1 MSYDVLNDLVSIIM
15 GVYNAEST
23 LGEAI
28 DSIINQTY
36 ENWELII
43 CDDGSTDN
51 SLAVANGYT
60 DSRIVVIKNE
70 CNMGLGYSLNRCLE
84 KAKGRYIARMD
95 ADDVSL
101 SARIEKEVLFL
112 KNNPEYGVVSSA
124 ITTLNTYKNN
134 SLRRLISEP
143 KAEDFIKGSPV
154 AHAPSMMRRE
164 CIDAAGGYSE
174 SKDTLRVED
183 IDLWIKLLL
192 IGCRFYVLD
201 EPLYSIRFNYNS
213 VKRQKLKYRWNGAI
227 VRLKGCKQLRLPA
240 KYYLLSFRTV
250 FIGLIPASIRYRLH
264 VKQLE
269 R

>member
-1 MSYDVLNDLVSIIM
+1 MSYNERDDLVSIIM
-15 GVYNAEST
+15 GVYNAEDT

-28 DSIINQTY
+28 ESIINQTY
-36 ENWELII
+36 QNWELII
-43 CDDGSTDN
+43 CDDGSTDG
-51 SLAVANGYT
+51 SLTVANSYT
-60 DSRIVVIKNE
+60 DPRIVVIKNE
-70 CNMGLGYSLNRCLE
+70 RNRGLGYSLNRCLE
-84 KAKGRYIARMD
+84 KANGSYIARMD
-95 ADDVSL
+95 ADDISMSSRL
-101 SARIEKEVLFL
+101 EKEFIFL
-112 KNNPEYGVVSSA
+112 RNNPQYGVVSSI
-124 ITTLNTYKNN
+124 ITTLNTNWN
-134 SLRRLISEP
+134 HSMGRVISEP

-154 AHAPSMMRRE
+154 AHAASMMRRE

-201 EPLYSIRFNYNS
+201 EPLYSIWFNYNS

>member
-1 MSYDVLNDLVSIIM
+1 MSCNARGDLVSIIM
-15 GVYNAEST
+15 GVYNAKDT

-28 DSIINQTY
+28 ESIINQTY
-36 ENWELII
+36 QNWELII
-43 CDDGSTDN
+43 CDDGSTDG
-51 SLAVANGYT
+51 SLTVANSYT
-60 DSRIVVIKNE
+60 DPRIVVIKNE
-70 CNMGLGYSLNRCLE
+70 RNRGLGYSLNRCIE
-84 KAKGRYIARMD
+84 KANGMYIARMD
-95 ADDVSL
+95 ADDISVPSRL
-101 SARIEKEVLFL
+101 EKEVFFL
-112 KNNPEYGVVSSA
+112 KNNLEYGVVSSI
-124 ITTLNTYKNN
+124 ITTLNTNRKH
-134 SLRRLISEP
+134 SMGRVISEP
-143 KAEDFIKGSPV
+143 KAEDFIIGSPV

-192 IGCRFYVLD
+192 TGCRFYVLD

-250 FIGLIPASIRYRLH
+250 LIGLIPASIRYRLH
-264 VKQLE
+264 IKQLE